1 MASKKTKRIAWS
13 VTGAVLLIAAA
24 TLCIVRWKIWFGNPP
39 EPAWQNDTIT
49 YQFHS
54 FADNSVPGFV
64 LTPQGWQ
71 DTLRNPEK
79 LQLLVLGDVHNSL
92 SRADYDTLCKRLPDI
107 DGYAQLGD
115 FVERGYFYYF
125 QKLYAELQGSGLDS
139 LPVLVCAG
147 NHEYHKGIRRTIQ
160 PLWKEVFRMPL
171 NGPADY
177 LGQTYYVDFPA
188 MRFIV
193 IDTYGLQ
200 GLHAYTRVQTW
211 VKRAMLGAGDRFVV
225 VMMHEPVHSCGAG
238 RQSVPIY
245 LTFRRTL
252 DKADLVIA
260 GHDHNYSR
268 RMPYI
273 NTNAATKYYLN
284 KVNPKDERICSGH
297 RLYEVLSVDEDTLR
311 VQTYLM
317 EDGSLYDEVEVIKTD
332 GKRLVRSSFGR
343 EGEKIDLPDRYKDR
357 NDAKVRR
364 FKNRR
369 KARSGCES

>member
-1 MASKKTKRIAWS
+1 
-13 VTGAVLLIAAA
+13 
-24 TLCIVRWKIWFGNPP
+24 
-39 EPAWQNDTIT
+39 
-49 YQFHS
+49 
-54 FADNSVPGFV
+54 
-64 LTPQGWQ
+64 
-71 DTLRNPEK
+71 
-79 LQLLVLGDVHNSL
+79 
-92 SRADYDTLCKRLPDI
+92 
-107 DGYAQLGD
+107 
-115 FVERGYFYYF
+115 
-125 QKLYAELQGSGLDS
+125 
-139 LPVLVCAG
+139 
-147 NHEYHKGIRRTIQ
+147 
-160 PLWKEVFRMPL
+160 MPL

-369 KARSGCES
+369 KARSGCESRVLRVES